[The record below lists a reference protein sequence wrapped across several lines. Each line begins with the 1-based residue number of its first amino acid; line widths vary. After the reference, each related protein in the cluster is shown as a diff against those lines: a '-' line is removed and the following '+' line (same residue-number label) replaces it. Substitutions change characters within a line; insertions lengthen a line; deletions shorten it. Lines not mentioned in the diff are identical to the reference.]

1 MEKSIFER
9 TTICFDKVKSWF
21 ERVVKAIGEMK
32 EESYFYNVRKVII
45 EFVGKKEE
53 IDTCALTL
61 HLEKEKYDIKVF
73 FDLFYTSAG
82 KIYKQNNIKLS
93 YELFEDCG
101 MPAYIVDE
109 LNKSNKCDIAFTFED
124 LKQLYDEMS
133 VDIVNKLSYKEIF
146 NQCQKDYDSV
156 ILIDRVFYTRLE
168 YYSGNNIIEQVHV
181 GFISDIPNLEYS
193 EIYPYKSKKIER

>member
-21 ERVVKAIGEMK
+21 ERVVKSIGEMK

-73 FDLFYTSAG
+73 FDLF
-82 KIYKQNNIKLS
+82 IHLQ
-93 YELFEDCG
+93 ER
-101 MPAYIVDE
+101 YI
-109 LNKSNKCDIAFTFED
+109 S
-124 LKQLYDEMS
+124 
-133 VDIVNKLSYKEIF
+133 
-146 NQCQKDYDSV
+146 
-156 ILIDRVFYTRLE
+156 R
-168 YYSGNNIIEQVHV
+168 II
-181 GFISDIPNLEYS
+181 
-193 EIYPYKSKKIER
+193 